1 MKAVSELTGS
11 QKALTLAGTMLALFL
26 AALDQ
31 NIVAT
36 AGPEIQ
42 RALAIEPSLYVWITT
57 SYMVA
62 STVFVPIYGKLS
74 DLYGRKRILLFGIC
88 VFLLASVLCG
98 LSQTAGQLIVCRAIQ
113 GMGSASL
120 FTSAFAVVA
129 DIFPPAERGKYTGLF
144 GSVFALASIV
154 GPLAGGFITDH
165 WGWHWVFLINLPLGM
180 LAVAFIATRMP
191 PLRANADKPPRVD
204 VLGALCL
211 ALTVVPLLFA
221 LSFGRTMLRPH
232 DTGFLWGSW
241 QIAALFL
248 ASAVGLVA
256 FLFVERRV
264 EEPLLD
270 LKLFQNRVFAV
281 GNLTMFTMGAAFMS
295 PMVFLPLY
303 MVNVVG
309 TSATGSGLT
318 TMPLVFGIVTGN
330 IISGQLVS
338 RLGKYKP
345 LMLVGLVILLGAF
358 AVMGFTLHADSTQSE
373 VTLKMIL
380 VGLGLGPSIP
390 LYTIAIQNSVTP
402 RQIGVATSS
411 VTFFRQMG
419 ATVGIAIAGSM
430 FANALAQGM
439 AEKVAVATQ
448 GLPPS
453 LAEQF
458 QKRAQGGPTAGA
470 EGEGPHDLHFDTAT
484 AKEKVRAQLDVAKQ
498 ATHKALLGDATAIAL
513 VKQSPL
519 ADARLKTMLEV
530 GGPRAMVKRSYEAM
544 WQRVVAA
551 STQSGPEA
559 WQALKGASDWPRE
572 VRQRLNVIPYE
583 ALKQPVQREEVLRG
597 VKQSLDE
604 AQGVAEEKAE
614 VQALESVERA
624 IAEAKSKVETAI
636 DAVGWGMKQAFTD
649 AISLVYR
656 VAWVVAFLG
665 LLLTLALPQL
675 PLRKSNAMPTPSE

>member
-1 MKAVSELTGS
+1 M
-11 QKALTLAGTMLALFL
+11 
-26 AALDQ
+26 
-31 NIVAT
+31 
-36 AGPEIQ
+36 
-42 RALAIEPSLYVWITT
+42 
-57 SYMVA
+57 
-62 STVFVPIYGKLS
+62 
-74 DLYGRKRILLFGIC
+74 
-88 VFLLASVLCG
+88 
-98 LSQTAGQLIVCRAIQ
+98 
-113 GMGSASL
+113 
-120 FTSAFAVVA
+120 
-129 DIFPPAERGKYTGLF
+129 
-144 GSVFALASIV
+144 
-154 GPLAGGFITDH
+154 
-165 WGWHWVFLINLPLGM
+165 
-180 LAVAFIATRMP
+180 
-191 PLRANADKPPRVD
+191 
-204 VLGALCL
+204 
-211 ALTVVPLLFA
+211 
-221 LSFGRTMLRPH
+221 
-232 DTGFLWGSW
+232 
-241 QIAALFL
+241 
-248 ASAVGLVA
+248 
-256 FLFVERRV
+256 
-264 EEPLLD
+264 
-270 LKLFQNRVFAV
+270 
-281 GNLTMFTMGAAFMS
+281 
-295 PMVFLPLY
+295 
-303 MVNVVG
+303 
-309 TSATGSGLT
+309 
-318 TMPLVFGIVTGN
+318 
-330 IISGQLVS
+330 
-338 RLGKYKP
+338 
-345 LMLVGLVILLGAF
+345 
-358 AVMGFTLHADSTQSE
+358 
-373 VTLKMIL
+373 
-380 VGLGLGPSIP
+380 
-390 LYTIAIQNSVTP
+390 
-402 RQIGVATSS
+402 
-411 VTFFRQMG
+411 
-419 ATVGIAIAGSM
+419 
-430 FANALAQGM
+430 
-439 AEKVAVATQ
+439 
-448 GLPPS
+448 
-453 LAEQF
+453 AEQF

>member
-1 MKAVSELTGS
+1 
-11 QKALTLAGTMLALFL
+11 MLALFL

-57 SYMVA
+57 AYMVA

-98 LSQTAGQLIVCRAIQ
+98 LSQTAGQLIVCRALQ

-165 WGWHWVFLINLPLGM
+165 WGWHWVFLINLPLGL
-180 LAVAFIATRMP
+180 LAVAFIASRMP
-191 PLRANADKPPRVD
+191 ALRRYSDKPPRVD
-204 VLGALCL
+204 VLGALSL

-221 LSFGRTMLRPH
+221 LSFGRTVLRPH
-232 DTGFLWGSW
+232 DNGFLWSSW
-241 QIAALFL
+241 PIAVLFIV
-248 ASAVGLVA
+248 AAVGLVA
-256 FLFVERRV
+256 FLFVERRAP
-264 EEPLLD
+264 EPLLD

-281 GNLTMFTMGAAFMS
+281 GNLTIFTMGAAFMS

-318 TMPLVFGIVTGN
+318 TMPLVFGIVAGN

-338 RLGKYKP
+338 RLGKYKL
-345 LMLVGLVILLGAF
+345 LMIIGLVILLFAF
-358 AVMGFTLHADSTQSE
+358 AVMGFTLHADSTQHE

-390 LYTIAIQNSVTP
+390 LYTIAIQNAVSP
-402 RQIGVATSS
+402 SQIGVATSS
-411 VTFFRQMG
+411 ATFFRQMG
-419 ATVGIAIAGSM
+419 ATVGIAIAGSI

-439 AEKVAVATQ
+439 TERVAAATK
-448 GLPPS
+448 GLPPP

-458 QKRAQGGPTAGA
+458 QKRAQGSPSAPSS
-470 EGEGPHDLHFDTAT
+470 EGEGAHDLRFDTT
-484 AKEKVRAQLDVAKQ
+484 AAKDKVRAQLEVAQQ
-498 ATHKALLGDATAIAL
+498 ATHQALLGDPSAIAL

-544 WQRVVAA
+544 WQRVLVASHQA
-551 STQSGPEA
+551 DVSA
-559 WQALKGASDWPRE
+559 WQALKSAGDWPRE
-572 VRQRLNVIPYE
+572 VRQRLNVIPPE
-583 ALKQPVQREEVLRG
+583 ALKQPAQREEVLRG
-597 VKQSLDE
+597 VKQALDE
-604 AQGVAEEKAE
+604 AQATAEEKAE
-614 VQALESVERA
+614 VQALESVDRA
-624 IAEAKSKVETAI
+624 ITEAKSKVETAI
-636 DAVGWGMKQAFTD
+636 DAVGFGMKQAFTD